1 MEIDHQRTETSYVTI
16 LSLYLSVSSSPSSS
30 LLYSFTR
37 APCLCVAHTLG
48 LLSTVTDRLLSVC
61 LSPALYFLCV
71 GLNQTPKPYLRTFN
85 EMFYSIFYSSPL
97 HFCLLLFLPSSS
109 SLFIQLKQCDLTV
122 LMQHH
127 ANCQKS
133 SGGLAP
139 TLKFSTEC
147 NLAEDT

>member
-1 MEIDHQRTETSYVTI
+1 M
-16 LSLYLSVSSSPSSS
+16 SLFSLFISQSLPLPSSS

-37 APCLCVAHTLG
+37 APCPCVAHTLVHRYR
-48 LLSTVTDRLLSVC
+48 SSSFC
-61 LSPALYFLCV
+61 LSLYFLCV
-71 GLNQTPKPYLRTFN
+71 GSNQTRKPYLRTFN
-85 EMFYSIFYSSPL
+85 KMFYNIFYSSPL